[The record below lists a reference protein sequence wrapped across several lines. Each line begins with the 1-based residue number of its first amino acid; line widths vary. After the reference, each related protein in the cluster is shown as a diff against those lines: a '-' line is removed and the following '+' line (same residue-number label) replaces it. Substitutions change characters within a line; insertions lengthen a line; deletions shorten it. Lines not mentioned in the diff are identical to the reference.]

1 MITKEKFLY
10 SQITFDLQL
19 FAGEKTEEATDKRKR
34 EALEKGNVA
43 KSQDMGSVA
52 VLLVGLILLNNF
64 GADLYNDIG
73 LYMKHLFT
81 NTLIENL
88 SGITTKEV
96 VLIFAQLMYL
106 IIKVMLPILLG
117 IALAG
122 IAVNIFQTGFILTFD
137 PLLPKFDKLNPI
149 TGIQNIF
156 TMKTV
161 VEVIKSIF
169 KILIVIYIP
178 YSTLMEKLPL
188 FIRFLKLN
196 PLTSF
201 SLLGEIIYDMGIKI
215 IIVLLVLALADYY
228 FQKWKHA
235 EDMKMSKDEIK
246 DEYKQQ
252 EGDPKVKQKIKEIQR
267 QAATRKQLSEVPK
280 ATVVITNP
288 THIAVALKY
297 EMGQSS
303 APLIVAMGSGHIA
316 QKIKEI
322 AAENDVPI
330 VENKPLARELF
341 KKAEVGDEI
350 PQELWQTVIEILIKI
365 KGKKAYQQGAA
376 A

>member
-1 MITKEKFLY
+1 
-10 SQITFDLQL
+10 
-19 FAGEKTEEATDKRKR
+19 
-34 EALEKGNVA
+34 
-43 KSQDMGSVA
+43 
-52 VLLVGLILLNNF
+52 
-64 GADLYNDIG
+64 
-73 LYMKHLFT
+73 
-81 NTLIENL
+81 TLI
-88 SGITTKEV
+88 
-96 VLIFAQLMYL
+96 
-106 IIKVMLPILLG
+106 
-117 IALAG
+117 
-122 IAVNIFQTGFILTFD
+122 D
-137 PLLPKFDKLNPI
+137 
-149 TGIQNIF
+149 
-156 TMKTV
+156 
-161 VEVIKSIF
+161 
-169 KILIVIYIP
+169 
-178 YSTLMEKLPL
+178 KLPL

-201 SLLGEIIYDMGIKI
+201 SLLGEIIYDMGMKI
-215 IIVLLVLALADYY
+215 IMVLLALAFADYY

-267 QAATRKQLSEVPK
+267 QAAAKKQLSEVPK

-303 APLIVAMGSGHIA
+303 APMIVAMGTGLIA

-322 AAENDVPI
+322 AAEHDVPI

-365 KGKKAYQQGAA
+365 RGKKAYQQKAA

>member
-1 MITKEKFLY
+1 MITKDKFLY

-43 KSQDMGSVA
+43 KSQDMASVA
-52 VLLVGLILLNNF
+52 VLFIGLMLLNSF

-73 LYMKHLFT
+73 LYMKHIYS
-81 NTLIENL
+81 NTLTENL

-96 VLIFAQLMYL
+96 IVIFAQLMFI
-106 IIKVMLPILLG
+106 IIKAMLPILLG

-122 IAVNIFQTGFILTFD
+122 IAVNIFQTGFILTFE

-149 TGIQNIF
+149 TGIQNVF
-156 TMKTV
+156 SMKTV

-178 YSTLMEKLPL
+178 YSTLIEKLPL

-201 SLLGEIIYDMGIKI
+201 SLLGEIIYDMGMKI
-215 IIVLLVLALADYY
+215 IMVLLALAFADYY

-267 QAATRKQLSEVPK
+267 QAAAKKQLSEVPK

-303 APLIVAMGSGHIA
+303 APMIVAMGTGLIA

-322 AAENDVPI
+322 AAEHDVPI

-365 KGKKAYQQGAA
+365 RGKKAYQQKAA